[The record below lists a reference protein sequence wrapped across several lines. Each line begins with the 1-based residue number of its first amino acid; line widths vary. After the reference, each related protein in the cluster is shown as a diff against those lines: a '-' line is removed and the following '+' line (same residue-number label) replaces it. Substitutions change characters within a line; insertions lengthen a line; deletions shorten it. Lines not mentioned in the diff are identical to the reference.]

1 MPGAVPQTKSTRDRI
16 VEAAAALLSQGGRD
30 AVSTR
35 AVSAAAGVQAP
46 AIYRAFGDMHGL
58 LDAAGSY
65 GLASY
70 LAEKSSMTPGDDPV
84 DDLRA
89 GWDLHIGFGLAQPAF
104 YTLIF
109 GDPRPGTEP
118 TAARQAAEIL
128 AGLVQRIA
136 KAGRLRVSEERAAQL
151 VHAAGRGVTLSLIAM
166 PPEQRDMSLSIM
178 ARESVLATVTG
189 TALPGV
195 TPATGG
201 LQNAAVALR
210 ASLPEATV
218 LSPAERT
225 MLDEWLRRIVS
236 S

>member
-1 MPGAVPQTKSTRDRI
+1 MPGPAPQTKSTRDRI

-65 GLASY
+65 GLGSY
-70 LAEKSSMTPGDDPV
+70 LAEKSSMCPGDDPV

-89 GWDLHIGFGLAQPAF
+89 GWDLHVAFGLTQPAF

-118 TAARQAAEIL
+118 TAARL
-128 AGLVQRIA
+128 AGEVLAERVRRVA
-136 KAGRLRVSEERAAQL
+136 RAGRLRVSEERAAQL
-151 VHAAGRGVTLSLIAM
+151 VHAAGLGVTLLLIAL
-166 PPEQRDMSLSIM
+166 PADRRDMSLSIM
-178 ARESVLATVTG
+178 ARESVLATITG

-195 TPATGG
+195 TPAAGG
-201 LQNAAVALR
+201 LANAAVALR

-218 LSPAERT
+218 LTPAERT
-225 MLDEWLRRIVS
+225 LLGEWLHRIVCS
-236 S
+236 